1 MLVLGAIP
9 DVQYHK
15 LRRAAAGQF
24 SFVRALEWGQVLD
37 TIRER
42 PVELAVL
49 DPLLGGEPRS
59 HEIERLR
66 QFFPSLPLILYT
78 TLTPELAAVLLTL
91 GKRGIREVIFA
102 RLDDHPTR
110 LREALEQEYALASSQ
125 QFLEQIES
133 RLAPLP
139 TELRWVLEEALRM
152 PEEVQT
158 VQHLALRAAVD
169 RRTCERWFTRAHLPS
184 PRHFLA
190 AARVLYAH
198 RLLRDP
204 GFTIEDVAKRLGYT
218 RVKTLQQHARTYLGL
233 TAGEMR
239 LSLTTDEAME
249 TVVRRFLANGT
260 SDGLKE
266 ATG

>member
-24 SFVRALEWGQVLD
+24 AFVRALEWGQVLD
-37 TIRER
+37 TIRLR
-42 PVELAVL
+42 PVELVVV

-59 HEIERLR
+59 QEIERLR

-78 TLTPELAAVLLTL
+78 SLTPELASVLLTL
-91 GKRGIREVIFA
+91 GKRGIREVVFA

-110 LREALEQEYALASSQ
+110 LREALEREYASASSQ
-125 QFLEQIES
+125 QFLEQLAGA
-133 RLAPLP
+133 LAPLP
-139 TELRWVLEEALRM
+139 TELRWVLEEALRT

-169 RRTCERWFTRAHLPS
+169 RRTCERWFTRARLPS

-204 GFTIEDVAKRLGYT
+204 GFTVEDVAKRLGYT

-239 LSLTTDEAME
+239 LSLSADEALE
-249 TVVRRFLANGT
+249 TVLRRFLPG
-260 SDGLKE
+260 GL
-266 ATG
+266 TGAVSAAG

>member
-24 SFVRALEWGQVLD
+24 TFVRALEWGQVLE

-49 DPLLGGEPRS
+49 DPMLGGDPRS
-59 HEIERLR
+59 QEIERLR
-66 QFFPSLPLILYT
+66 QLFPSLPLILYT

-110 LREALEQEYALASSQ
+110 LREALEQECALASSQ
-125 QFLEQIES
+125 QFLEQIEG

-158 VQHLALRAAVD
+158 VQHLALRASVD
-169 RRTCERWFTRAHLPS
+169 RRTCERWFTRARLPS

-249 TVVRRFLANGT
+249 TVVRRFLATGPADT
-260 SDGLKE
+260 VAQ

>member
-24 SFVRALEWGQVLD
+24 TFVRAQGWGQVLD
-37 TIRER
+37 IIRER

-49 DPLLGGEPRS
+49 DPLLSGEPGS
-59 HEIERLR
+59 HEIEKLR
-66 QFFPSLPLILYT
+66 QFFPSLPLIFYT
-78 TLTPELAAVLLTL
+78 SLTPELCTVLLAL
-91 GKRGIREVIFA
+91 GNKSIREVILS

-110 LREALEQEYALASSQ
+110 LREALERQYANAASQ
-125 QFLEQIES
+125 QFLEQLAGA
-133 RLAPLP
+133 LAPLP
-139 TELRWVLEEALRM
+139 AELRWVLEEALRI

-158 VQHLALRAAVD
+158 VQHLAIRASVN

-198 RLLRDP
+198 RLLLDP

-218 RVKTLQQHARTYLGL
+218 RVKTLQQHVRTYLGR
-233 TAGEMR
+233 TAGEIRM
-239 LSLTTDEAME
+239 SLTTEVALE
-249 TVVRRFLANGT
+249 TVVHRFLTVTNRAAAG
-260 SDGLKE
+260 
-266 ATG
+266 

>member
-15 LRRAAAGQF
+15 LRRAAAGRF
-24 SFVRALEWGQVLD
+24 SFVRALEWGQVLEI
-37 TIRER
+37 IRDR

-49 DPLLGGEPRS
+49 DPLLGGEAKS

-66 QFFPSLPLILYT
+66 QLFPSLPLILYT
-78 TLTPELAAVLLTL
+78 TLTPELAGVLLTL
-91 GKRGIREVIFA
+91 GKRGVREVIFA
-102 RLDDHPTR
+102 RLDDHPAR
-110 LREALEQEYALASSQ
+110 LRDALEQEHARASSQ
-125 QFLEQIES
+125 QFLEHLEGA
-133 RLAPLP
+133 LAPLP
-139 TELRWVLEEALRM
+139 SELRWVLEEALRA

-158 VQHLALRAAVD
+158 VQHLALRASVD
-169 RRTCERWFTRAHLPS
+169 RRTCERWFTRARLPS

-198 RLLRDP
+198 RLLKDP

-239 LSLTTDEAME
+239 LSLTTDEALD
-249 TVVRRFLANGT
+249 TVVRRFFVPAELSSQVVAG
-260 SDGLKE
+260 
-266 ATG
+266 

>member
-24 SFVRALEWGQVLD
+24 SFVRALEWGQVLE
-37 TIRER
+37 TIQAR
-42 PVELAVL
+42 PVEVAVI
-49 DPLLGGEPRS
+49 DPLLGGEARS
-59 HEIERLR
+59 HEIEQLR
-66 QFFPSLPLILYT
+66 KMFPSLPLILYT

-91 GKRGIREVIFA
+91 GRRGIREVIFA

-110 LREALEQEYALASSQ
+110 LREALEQEYARGSSQ
-125 QFLEQIES
+125 QFLEQLES

-139 TELRWVLEEALRM
+139 TELRWVLEEALRI

-158 VQHLALRAAVD
+158 VQHLALRASVD

-190 AARVLYAH
+190 ATRVLYAH
-198 RLLRDP
+198 RLLIDP
-204 GFTIEDVAKRLGYT
+204 GFTVEDVAKRLGYT

-239 LSLTTDEAME
+239 VCLSTEEALERVM
-249 TVVRRFLANGT
+249 RRFLGQST
-260 SDGLKE
+260 SDSTSV
-266 ATG
+266 ATA